1 MKLISHRGNLKGKN
15 PNRENSP
22 SYIDEAIAL
31 GYEVE
36 IDVWVEQNLI
46 FLGHDAGNYYV
57 DLEWLEVRKSKL
69 WLHAKNKEA
78 LIFFMQTDFNFFFH
92 DSDLATIT
100 SKGYVWVFPGQQP
113 IPSHAQNRPVP
124 RRKRV
129 VVARMLVLAKVR
141 SKNQCGSVE
150 SYHVSRQS
158 RVSCVRRARCV
169 PT

>member
-22 SYIDEAIAL
+22 SYIDEAIDL

-57 DLEWLEVRKSKL
+57 DLEWLEVRKSNL

-113 IPSHAQNRPVP
+113 IPGSIA
-124 RRKRV
+124 
-129 VVARMLVLAKVR
+129 VLPEIYQDEVHSNIGICSDFIELYLK
-141 SKNQCGSVE
+141 
-150 SYHVSRQS
+150 
-158 RVSCVRRARCV
+158 
-169 PT
+169 